1 MATRRHPTGTVFL
14 PAVAEGFAI
23 RYHHSPDGGNGP
35 LRGNRSQRRAAEMS
49 MRTVRAIVGL
59 ATILLAGTGSG
70 AAQDAP
76 DSPPTLEDTG
86 TFLIR
91 HGSDTVATE
100 EFSRTGIELQGKLLF
115 KGHRFLSERYRA
127 VVAPDATVPLVEVT
141 VRNGP
146 DSGTVQAKF
155 SQRIRVVFRDDSV
168 AIDDMGSR
176 GLKTLVLGTERG
188 AMPYINLSF
197 ALLEQAVQRAR
208 MLGQD
213 GGEVPFFNLSGTD
226 HQSGQTVRGKITF
239 VGADSVAVGLG
250 PIEFRLLVDGD
261 GRLLGGGIPAQNLVI
276 ERTVKRT

>member
-1 MATRRHPTGTVFL
+1 
-14 PAVAEGFAI
+14 
-23 RYHHSPDGGNGP
+23 
-35 LRGNRSQRRAAEMS
+35 MS
-49 MRTVRAIVGL
+49 MRTVRTIVG
-59 ATILLAGTGSG
+59 AVTILLVGTGSG
-70 AAQDAP
+70 AAQDASG
-76 DSPPTLEDTG
+76 SPPTFDDAG

-115 KGHRFLSERYRA
+115 KSQKFLSERYRA

-155 SQRIRVVFRDDSV
+155 SQRTRIVFRNDSV

-208 MLGQD
+208 TLGPD
-213 GGEVPFFNLSGTD
+213 GAEVPFFNLSGTD

-239 VGADSVAVGLG
+239 VGADSVAVGIG
-250 PIEFRLLVDGD
+250 PIEFRLLMDRD

-276 ERTVKRT
+276 ERTAKRT

>member
-1 MATRRHPTGTVFL
+1 
-14 PAVAEGFAI
+14 
-23 RYHHSPDGGNGP
+23 
-35 LRGNRSQRRAAEMS
+35 MS
-49 MRTVRAIVGL
+49 MRTVRTIVG
-59 ATILLAGTGSG
+59 AVTILLIGTGSG
-70 AAQDAP
+70 AAQDARN
-76 DSPPTLEDTG
+76 SPPALEDAG

-115 KGHRFLSERYRA
+115 KGHQFLSERYRA

-155 SQRIRVVFRDDSV
+155 SQRTRIVFRDDSV

-208 MLGQD
+208 TLGQD
-213 GGEVPFFNLSGTD
+213 GAEVPFFNLSGTD

-239 VGADSVAVGLG
+239 VGADSVAVGIG
-250 PIEFRLLVDGD
+250 PIEFRLLVDRD

-276 ERTVKRT
+276 ERTAKRT